1 MLIYELQFKTTKKIS
16 LRVVRKVYDPQGNLQ
31 NTIFLSSQGV
41 YRLLYN
47 SKKEVAKKFR
57 KWAGNIL
64 DDIIFNE
71 STELKKQL
79 EQQKEETQRLLEE
92 KELQLQE
99 KELELIKY
107 KEKVYEEIE
116 KTGHIYG

>member
-1 MLIYELQFKTTKKIS
+1 M
-16 LRVVRKVYDPQGNLQ
+16 
-31 NTIFLSSQGV
+31 FLTSQGV

-47 SKKEVAKKFR
+47 SKKEAAKKFR

-79 EQQKEETQRLLEE
+79 EEHKELLED
-92 KELQLQE
+92 
-99 KELELIKY
+99 
-107 KEKVYEEIE
+107 KEKRYTFYTIIKHMINKQFFYELYFI
-116 KTGHIYG
+116 KIININFTKDYNVNMLLP